1 MIVKTLDKSQV
12 ILLRDIDRT
21 ETVKAMYSCI
31 GGELVRE
38 RRVVEVP
45 PWTPEQCDRH
55 IAWQNMEMDKGGAL
69 LGAFE
74 ADELAG
80 ILVLGNRPV
89 GGDPKT
95 AQLVFLHVTAKHRRK
110 GAGTMLVREARK
122 LAKMRG
128 KKRFYISAT
137 PSESAVCF
145 YTSQG
150 AHPAEKPDPGL
161 YAKEPEDIHMV
172 LEL

>member
-1 MIVKTLDKSQV
+1 MIVKVLDKPQV
-12 ILLRDIDRT
+12 ILLREIDRT

-38 RRVVEVP
+38 RRKVEVP
-45 PWTPEQCDRH
+45 PWTPEQCDKH
-55 IAWQNMEMDKGGAL
+55 IAWQQMELDKGGAL

-89 GGDPKT
+89 GGDPRT

-110 GAGTMLVREARK
+110 GAATLLVKEVCK
-122 LAKMRG
+122 LARMRG
-128 KKRFYISAT
+128 KKRLYISAT

-145 YTSQG
+145 YESQG
-150 AHPAEKPDPGL
+150 ARPLEKPDPGL
-161 YAKEPEDIHMV
+161 YSKEPEDIHMIM
-172 LEL
+172 EL